1 MVERQPPRAGG
12 LSRMLDSTQGAEPQQ
27 GQRRFRLSRDSGV
40 VIGSMIVLSALA
52 WVYLVW
58 MPVDGMARG
67 ILARS
72 DGSMDGMQM
81 DGMQMDSPSMSMP
94 SDLMDVSGWAASL
107 PLFVVMW
114 VVMMVAMMFPAVSP
128 VVLLFDRWRRG
139 RQRSVATT
147 IAFVAGY
154 LIIWSVAGVFAFA
167 AIVALD
173 LQIENSSTAVRVGGA
188 VLVVAGLYQLTP
200 LKTVCLTQCR
210 SPLSLIMEHAQLLG
224 EGVRGP
230 LQVGLMHGGWCIGCC
245 WALMAVLI
253 ALGVMHLGWMAAV
266 AAVILAEKVLPG
278 GPTTSRV
285 IGGVLL
291 VAGAAV
297 AVTA

>member
-1 MVERQPPRAGG
+1 
-12 LSRMLDSTQGAEPQQ
+12 MLDATQGAAPPPQ
-27 GQRRFRLSRDSGV
+27 GDRRLRPVSRDTV
-40 VIGSMIVLSALA
+40 VVTAAMVVLSVLA

-58 MPVDGMARG
+58 MPVEGMARG
-67 ILARS
+67 IIARS
-72 DGSMDGMQM
+72 PMDMPM
-81 DGMQMDSPSMSMP
+81 DMPMDSPSMPMP
-94 SDLMDVSGWAASL
+94 SNLMDVSGWAASL
-107 PLFVVMW
+107 PLFLAMW
-114 VVMMVAMMFPAVSP
+114 AVMMVAMMFPAVSP
-128 VVLLFDRWRRG
+128 VVLLFERWRRS

-154 LIIWSVAGVFAFA
+154 LIIWSVAGVLAFTT
-167 AIVALD
+167 IVALD
-173 LQIENSSTAVRVGGA
+173 LQIDSSSTAVRVGGA
-188 VLVVAGLYQLTP
+188 VLVGAGIYQLTP
-200 LKTVCLTQCR
+200 LKTACLTQCR
-210 SPLSLIMEHAQLLG
+210 SPLTLIMKHGQLLS

-230 LQVGLMHGGWCIGCC
+230 LQVGLLHGSWCIGCC

-278 GPTTSRV
+278 GRITSRI

-291 VAGAAV
+291 AAGAAV

>member
-1 MVERQPPRAGG
+1 MVDAAQESAPIEG
-12 LSRMLDSTQGAEPQQ
+12 SR
-27 GQRRFRLSRDSGV
+27 RLRPVSRDTAV
-40 VIGSMIVLSALA
+40 VIGAMVLLSALA

-72 DGSMDGMQM
+72 RESMGSMPM
-81 DGMQMDSPSMSMP
+81 DMDMDSMSMGMP

-107 PLFVVMW
+107 PLFVTMW

-173 LQIENSSTAVRVGGA
+173 LQIDSSTTAVRVGGA
-188 VLVVAGLYQLTP
+188 VLVVAGIYQLTP
-200 LKTVCLTQCR
+200 LKSVCLTQCR

-230 LQVGLMHGGWCIGCC
+230 LQVGIKHGGWCIGCC

-266 AAVILAEKVLPG
+266 ATVILAEKILPG
-278 GPTTSRV
+278 GSTTSRV

-297 AVTA
+297 AATA

>member
-1 MVERQPPRAGG
+1 
-12 LSRMLDSTQGAEPQQ
+12 MLDPTEGVAPPPQGD
-27 GQRRFRLSRDSGV
+27 RRLRTVSRDTV
-40 VIGSMIVLSALA
+40 VVTAAMVLLSVLA
-52 WVYLVW
+52 WAYLVW
-58 MPVDGMARG
+58 MPVEGMARG
-67 ILARS
+67 ILARRPMDS
-72 DGSMDGMQM
+72 MPMDSMPMGSMP
-81 DGMQMDSPSMSMP
+81 MDSTSMRMP
-94 SDLMDVSGWAASL
+94 SNLMDVSGWAASL
-107 PLFVVMW
+107 PLFVTMW

-128 VVLLFDRWRRG
+128 VVLVFDRWRRS

-154 LIIWSVAGVFAFA
+154 LIIWGVVGVFVFA

-173 LQIENSSTAVRVGGA
+173 LQIDSSSTTAFRVGGA
-188 VLVVAGLYQLTP
+188 VLVAAGIYQLTP
-200 LKTVCLTQCR
+200 LKRVCLKQCR
-210 SPLSLIMEHAQLLG
+210 SPLSLIMQHAQLLG

-245 WALMAVLI
+245 WALMAVLV

-278 GPTTSRV
+278 DRVTSKI

-291 VAGAAV
+291 AAGAVV

>member
-1 MVERQPPRAGG
+1 MV
-12 LSRMLDSTQGAEPQQ
+12 L
-27 GQRRFRLSRDSGV
+27 
-40 VIGSMIVLSALA
+40 LSALA

-72 DGSMDGMQM
+72 RESMGSMPM
-81 DGMQMDSPSMSMP
+81 DMDSMSMDMP
-94 SDLMDVSGWAASL
+94 STLMDVSGWAASL
-107 PLFVVMW
+107 PLFVTMW

-173 LQIENSSTAVRVGGA
+173 LQIDSSTTAVRVGGA
-188 VLVVAGLYQLTP
+188 VLVVAGIYQLTP

-230 LQVGLMHGGWCIGCC
+230 LQVGIKHGGWCIGCC

-266 AAVILAEKVLPG
+266 AAVILAEKILPG
-278 GPTTSRV
+278 GSTTSRV
-285 IGGVLL
+285 IGGLLL
-291 VAGAAV
+291 VAGTAV
-297 AVTA
+297 AATA

>member
-1 MVERQPPRAGG
+1 
-12 LSRMLDSTQGAEPQQ
+12 MLDATEGAAPAQSH
-27 GQRRFRLSRDSGV
+27 RRLYPANRDTVV
-40 VIGSMIVLSALA
+40 VIGAMVLLSALA
-52 WVYLVW
+52 WAYLVW
-58 MPVDGMARG
+58 MPVEGMARG
-67 ILARS
+67 ILAR
-72 DGSMDGMQM
+72 GHASMDSMT
-81 DGMQMDSPSMSMP
+81 DSMPMP
-94 SDLMDVSGWAASL
+94 SDLLDVSGWATSL
-107 PLFVVMW
+107 PLVVTMW

-128 VVLLFDRWRRG
+128 VVLLFDRWRRS
-139 RQRSVATT
+139 RERSVATT

-154 LIIWSVAGVFAFA
+154 LIIWGVVGVFVFA

-173 LQIENSSTAVRVGGA
+173 LQIDSSSTTAFRVGGA
-188 VLVVAGLYQLTP
+188 VLVGAGIYQLTP
-200 LKTVCLTQCR
+200 LKRVCLKQCR

-245 WALMAVLI
+245 WALMAVLV

-278 GPTTSRV
+278 DRVTSSV

-291 VAGAAV
+291 AAGAVV

>member
-1 MVERQPPRAGG
+1 MVDATQESTPTEG
-12 LSRMLDSTQGAEPQQ
+12 SR
-27 GQRRFRLSRDSGV
+27 RLRPVKRDTAV
-40 VIGSMIVLSALA
+40 VIGAMALLSALA

-72 DGSMDGMQM
+72 RESMGSMDM
-81 DGMQMDSPSMSMP
+81 DMDMDSMSMGMP

-107 PLFVVMW
+107 PLFVTMW

-173 LQIENSSTAVRVGGA
+173 LQIDSSTTAVRVGGA
-188 VLVVAGLYQLTP
+188 VLVVAGIYQLTP
-200 LKTVCLTQCR
+200 LKSVCLTQCR

-230 LQVGLMHGGWCIGCC
+230 LQVGIKHGGWCIGCC

-266 AAVILAEKVLPG
+266 ATVILAEKILPG
-278 GPTTSRV
+278 GSTTSRV

-297 AVTA
+297 AATA

>member
-1 MVERQPPRAGG
+1 MVDSTHGAAPPR
-12 LSRMLDSTQGAEPQQ
+12 GA
-27 GQRRFRLSRDSGV
+27 RRLRPVNRDTAV
-40 VIGSMIVLSALA
+40 VIGAMLLLSALA
-52 WVYLVW
+52 WAYLVW
-58 MPVDGMARG
+58 MPVDGMVRG
-67 ILARS
+67 ILARG

-81 DGMQMDSPSMSMP
+81 DSTSMSMP
-94 SDLMDVSGWAASL
+94 SALMDVSGWATSL
-107 PLFVVMW
+107 PLFIVMW
-114 VVMMVAMMFPAVSP
+114 IVMMVAMMFPAVSP
-128 VVLLFDRWRRG
+128 VVLLFERWRSS

-154 LIIWSVAGVFAFA
+154 LIIWGVAGVIAFT

-173 LQIENSSTAVRVGGA
+173 LQIDNSSTAYRVGGA
-188 VLVVAGLYQLTP
+188 VLIGAGIYQLTP
-200 LKTVCLTQCR
+200 LKTACLTQCR
-210 SPLSLIMEHAQLLG
+210 SPLSLIMQHAQLLS

-278 GPTTSRV
+278 GAITSRV
-285 IGGVLL
+285 LGGVLL
-291 VAGAAV
+291 AAGAFV
-297 AVTA
+297 TVTA

>member
-1 MVERQPPRAGG
+1 
-12 LSRMLDSTQGAEPQQ
+12 MLDATQGAAQPQSH
-27 GQRRFRLSRDSGV
+27 RRLPPLNRDTVV
-40 VIGSMIVLSALA
+40 VIGAMVLLSALA
-52 WVYLVW
+52 WAYLVW

-72 DGSMDGMQM
+72 DGAMDGMSMDGMS
-81 DGMQMDSPSMSMP
+81 MDSTSMPMP
-94 SDLMDVSGWAASL
+94 SDLMDVSGWATSL
-107 PLFVVMW
+107 PLFVTMW

-128 VVLLFDRWRRG
+128 VVLLFDRWRRS
-139 RQRSVATT
+139 RDRSVATT
-147 IAFVAGY
+147 VAFVAGY
-154 LIIWSVAGVFAFA
+154 LIIWGVAGVFAFT

-173 LQIENSSTAVRVGGA
+173 LQIDSSSTAYRVGGA
-188 VLVVAGLYQLTP
+188 VLIGAGIYQLTP
-200 LKTVCLTQCR
+200 LKTMCLTQCR
-210 SPLSLIMEHAQLLG
+210 SPLSLIMQHAQLLG

-230 LQVGLMHGGWCIGCC
+230 LQVGLLHGGWCIGCC

-266 AAVILAEKVLPG
+266 AAVILAEKLLPA
-278 GPTTSRV
+278 GPMTSRL
-285 IGGVLL
+285 IGGGLL

>member
-1 MVERQPPRAGG
+1 
-12 LSRMLDSTQGAEPQQ
+12 MLDATEGAAAAQSH
-27 GQRRFRLSRDSGV
+27 RRLPPANRDTVV
-40 VIGSMIVLSALA
+40 VIGAMVLLAALA
-52 WVYLVW
+52 WAYLVW
-58 MPVDGMARG
+58 MPVEGMARG
-67 ILARS
+67 ILAR
-72 DGSMDGMQM
+72 GHASMNSMT
-81 DGMQMDSPSMSMP
+81 DSMPMP
-94 SDLMDVSGWAASL
+94 SDLMDVSGWATSL
-107 PLFVVMW
+107 PLFVTMW

-128 VVLLFDRWRRG
+128 VVLLFDRWRRS
-139 RQRSVATT
+139 RERSVATT

-154 LIIWSVAGVFAFA
+154 LIIWGVVGVFVFA

-173 LQIENSSTAVRVGGA
+173 LQIDSSSTTAFRVGGA
-188 VLVVAGLYQLTP
+188 VLVGAGIYQLTP
-200 LKTVCLTQCR
+200 LKRVCLKQCR

-245 WALMAVLI
+245 WALMAVLV

-278 GPTTSRV
+278 ERVTSNV

-291 VAGAAV
+291 AAGAVV

>member
-1 MVERQPPRAGG
+1 VTEATQDAAPLQGRRTVNRDTLVVTAAMV
-12 LSRMLDSTQGAEPQQ
+12 L
-27 GQRRFRLSRDSGV
+27 
-40 VIGSMIVLSALA
+40 LSAMA
-52 WVYLVW
+52 WTYLVW
-58 MPVDGMARG
+58 MPVEGMARG

-72 DGSMDGMQM
+72 P
-81 DGMQMDSPSMSMP
+81 MDSMPMDMPMGPMPMP
-94 SDLMDVSGWAASL
+94 SNLMDVSGWATSL
-107 PLFVVMW
+107 PLFVAMW

-128 VVLLFDRWRRG
+128 VVLLFDRWRRS
-139 RQRSVATT
+139 RQRSAATSF
-147 IAFVAGY
+147 AFVAGY
-154 LIIWSVAGVFAFA
+154 LIIWGVVGVFAFT

-173 LQIENSSTAVRVGGA
+173 LQIDNSSTAMRVGGA
-188 VLVVAGLYQLTP
+188 VLVGAGIYQLTP

-210 SPLSLIMEHAQLLG
+210 SPLSLIMQHGQLLG

-266 AAVILAEKVLPG
+266 AAVILAEKLLPAG
-278 GPTTSRV
+278 RAVSYG

-291 VAGAAV
+291 AAGAVV
-297 AVTA
+297 AATA